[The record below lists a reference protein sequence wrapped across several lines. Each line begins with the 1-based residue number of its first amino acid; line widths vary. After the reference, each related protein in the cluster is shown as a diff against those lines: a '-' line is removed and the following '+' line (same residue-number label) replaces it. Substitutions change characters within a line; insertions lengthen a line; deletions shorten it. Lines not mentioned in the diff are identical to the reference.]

1 MQNQTIE
8 CPKCG
13 NEFPINQALAG
24 PIVEAE
30 RSRLQLEMRD
40 RSTALSTQE
49 AELQSERERLE
60 AQQKK
65 LKTEAAELEKLVQNR
80 LEAERAVISASE
92 AKRIEGEFQNR
103 LNSARLEQETQKA
116 KIAQLERAEL
126 DFRKRAIALDE
137 EKRQLELTIARQ
149 LDAEREGIRQAVTAI
164 ERERSE
170 AALAAKDESLADLGA
185 QLAESRRV
193 ELEVRKQREALEG
206 EKKSLELEV
215 MRRLDEER
223 DRVRT
228 ATMKQEEDRNH
239 LKLAEK
245 DKVIDDMRKQVEE
258 MRRKSE
264 QGSQQLQG
272 EVQELELEAILRSQ
286 FSKDEF
292 EPVAVGRAGGD
303 ILQKV
308 IGAGGTICGTILWES
323 KRTKGWQEGWLP
335 KARDNQRNS
344 HATVSVIAT
353 TALPKGIT
361 SFDRV
366 EDVWVAG
373 FECVV
378 PLAKALRATLIQT
391 DLAQLVGQDRS
402 GKTDRMYSY
411 VTGQN
416 FKHRISAIVEAY
428 VKLQEDLDREKR
440 SVTAA
445 WARRVRSHELI
456 LLGAAG
462 MYGDLQGILGKTM
475 PQIEGL
481 EALHLDGDPQRLPIA
496 EPEPLQL
503 NQ

>member
-30 RSRLQLEMRD
+30 RNRLQLEMRE

-49 AELQSERERLE
+49 AQLKGERERLE

-80 LEAERAVISASE
+80 LEAERAAISASE

-116 KIAQLERAEL
+116 KIAQLEGAEL
-126 DFRKRAIALDE
+126 EFRKRTTALDE

-149 LDAEREGIRQAVTAI
+149 LDTEREGIRQAAAAI

-223 DRVRT
+223 DRVR
-228 ATMKQEEDRNH
+228 ATTIKQEEDRNR
-239 LKLAEK
+239 LKLADK

-258 MRRKSE
+258 LRRKSE

-286 FSKDEF
+286 FPKDEF
-292 EPVAVGRAGGD
+292 EAVAVGRAGGD

-308 IGAGGTICGTILWES
+308 IGVVALSVEQFSGNRSVPRDGRMDGC
-323 KRTKGWQEGWLP
+323 P
-335 KARDNQRNS
+335 KHGKIS
-344 HATVSVIAT
+344 VIHTPVSVLLPQPRCQKT
-353 TALPKGIT
+353 SPVSTALKM
-361 SFDRV
+361 
-366 EDVWVAG
+366 
-373 FECVV
+373 
-378 PLAKALRATLIQT
+378 
-391 DLAQLVGQDRS
+391 S
-402 GKTDRMYSY
+402 G
-411 VTGQN
+411 
-416 FKHRISAIVEAY
+416 
-428 VKLQEDLDREKR
+428 
-440 SVTAA
+440 
-445 WARRVRSHELI
+445 
-456 LLGAAG
+456 
-462 MYGDLQGILGKTM
+462 
-475 PQIEGL
+475 
-481 EALHLDGDPQRLPIA
+481 
-496 EPEPLQL
+496 
-503 NQ
+503 

>member
-1 MQNQTIE
+1 MQNQTVE

-30 RSRLQLEMRD
+30 RSRLQLEMRE
-40 RSTALSTQE
+40 RSAALSTQE
-49 AELQSERERLE
+49 AQLKGERERLE

-65 LKTEAAELEKLVQNR
+65 LNIEAAELEKLVQNR
-80 LEAERAVISASE
+80 LAAERAAISASE

-116 KIAQLERAEL
+116 KIAQLEGAEL
-126 DFRKRAIALDE
+126 EFRKRTTALDE

-149 LDAEREGIRQAVTAI
+149 LDAEREGIRQAAAAI

-170 AALAAKDESLADLGA
+170 ASLAAKDESLADLGA
-185 QLAESRRV
+185 KLAESQRV
-193 ELEVRKQREALEG
+193 ELEVRRQREALES

-223 DRVRT
+223 DRVRA
-228 ATMKQEEDRNH
+228 ATIKQEEDRNR
-239 LKLAEK
+239 LKLADK

-258 MRRKSE
+258 LRRKSE

-272 EVQELELEAILRSQ
+272 EVQELELEAILRRQ
-286 FSKDEF
+286 FPKDEF

-308 IGAGGTICGTILWES
+308 IGASGTVCGTILWES
-323 KRTKGWQEGWLP
+323 KRTKGWQDGWLS
-335 KARDNQRNS
+335 KARENQRNA
-344 HATVSVIAT
+344 HASVSVIAS
-353 TALPKGIT
+353 TALPKDIT
-361 SFDRV
+361 TFDRV
-366 EDVWVAG
+366 EDVWVTG
-373 FECVV
+373 FECVI

-411 VTGQN
+411 VTGQD
-416 FKHRISAIVEAY
+416 FKHRVAAIVEAY

-445 WARRVRSHELI
+445 WARRVKSHELI
-456 LLGAAG
+456 LLGAGG

-481 EALHLDGDPQRLPIA
+481 EALQLDSDPLSLSITK
-496 EPEPLQL
+496 PEQLQV